1 MSIDVGP
8 GVLGLAGLKQ
18 DVGCDLVDL
27 ANHLE
32 EGILGEVLER
42 ELALG
47 GVARVL

>member
-1 MSIDVGP
+1 MGIDVGP
-8 GVLGLAGLKQ
+8 GVLGFASLKE

-32 EGILGEVLER
+32 EGILGKMLER